1 MTPRRGIDDV
11 DIAELFQRSPR
22 PMVVADDERRC
33 VDANQAALAML
44 RLPRREL
51 LALRVDDLAAPDQ
64 RDALD
69 DTWRRFLSAGT
80 LTSVCELHLP
90 GGRRLHVDVSA
101 VAHVG
106 PHRHMGI
113 CMPVRGGGEGGA
125 PVVATG
131 SLSAREREVLR
142 MVAHGADGPEIAEA
156 LVLSPATVRTHV
168 NNAMRKLGARTRA
181 HAITLAIRRGDV
193 DL

>member
-1 MTPRRGIDDV
+1 
-11 DIAELFQRSPR
+11 
-22 PMVVADDERRC
+22 MVVADDERRY

-44 RLPRREL
+44 RMIRRDL
-51 LALRVDDLAAPDQ
+51 LAVRIDDLASPDA
-64 RDALD
+64 RTTLD
-69 DTWRRFLSAGT
+69 DTWRRFLRAGT
-80 LTSVCELHLP
+80 ISSVCALHLP
-90 GGRRLHVDVSA
+90 DGRTLQVDVSA

-106 PHRHMGI
+106 PHRHLGI
-113 CMPVRGGGEGGA
+113 CIPVRGGGETTLVL
-125 PVVATG
+125 PTG
-131 SLSAREREVLR
+131 SLSAREREVMR
-142 MVAHGADGPEIAEA
+142 MVAEGADGPEIAQA